1 MLYHEST
8 FLEKHINLAKK
19 TKHSTAMQAAMVAK
33 KANCK
38 QLILGHFSSRYKNL
52 QDFEIEAKK
61 IFKNVVLAE
70 DGKEFDIS

>member
-1 MLYHEST
+1 
-8 FLEKHINLAKK
+8 
-19 TKHSTAMQAAMVAK
+19 MQAAMVAK

-52 QDFEIEAKK
+52 QHFEIEAKT

-70 DGKEFDIS
+70 DGKEIDIS